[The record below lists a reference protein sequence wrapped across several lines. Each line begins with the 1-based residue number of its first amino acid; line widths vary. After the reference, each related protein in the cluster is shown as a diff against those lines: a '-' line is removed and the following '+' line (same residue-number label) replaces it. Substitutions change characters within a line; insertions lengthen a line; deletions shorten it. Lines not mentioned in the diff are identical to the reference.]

1 MSIQHAAFCALLLF
15 AACGRQAP
23 ANQGPPGATAS
34 SHDDDDDDDSD
45 EGPAVQPPANL
56 KVSMDAAR
64 QTALAQVPGQ
74 IKEEEVEEEDGRW
87 VYEFDIVTATGAPV
101 KEVVVDADTGQVV
114 KVEDDD

>member
-1 MSIQHAAFCALLLF
+1 MSIQLAAFCALLLF

-23 ANQGPPGATAS
+23 SDQGPPGATAS
-34 SHDDDDDDDSD
+34 SHDDDDD

-74 IKEEEVEEEDGRW
+74 VVEEEVEEEDGRW
-87 VYEFDIVTATGAPV
+87 VYEFDIVTAAGAPV